1 MIRLVIVNPYSGNR
15 RGPKYAKTIEKIFID
30 LKKEYDILEDNVFIE
45 YTEYNGHS
53 TEIVLDYEIR
63 FKDEEI
69 VVYVVG
75 GDGTLSEVATAINGK
90 DNISMVVIPKGTGN
104 DFSRA
109 VNSYRSIRKIIK
121 MSLLNKSEKVDCIL
135 VNNKVATNMINTGL
149 DAAIAANLD
158 KFRKIP
164 LISGNIKY
172 KLAILYTVFLPKVYN
187 LKIRIDNTV
196 IKGKWTLIAIGN
208 NKFCGGGVNMVP
220 EATVDDGKLD
230 ICIVKNVNLIQKM
243 MYLPKIM
250 KGKHTNLKVVQICT
264 GKSIT
269 VSSNK
274 KMPVSIDGEL
284 HFIKGFRAK
293 VSEKTLS
300 VIKTLDK

>member
-1 MIRLVIVNPYSGNR
+1 MIRLVIVNPYSENR
-15 RGPKYAKTIEKIFID
+15 RGIKYAKTIEKIFID
-30 LKKEYDILEDNVFIE
+30 LKKEYDIIEDNVFIE
-45 YTEYNGHS
+45 YTEYKGHA
-53 TEIVLDYEIR
+53 TEIVFEYEIK
-63 FKDEEI
+63 FKGQEI

-75 GDGTLSEVATAINGK
+75 GDGTLSEVATAINSK

-121 MSLLNKSEKVDCIL
+121 TSILNKPEKVDSIL
-135 VNNKVATNMINTGL
+135 VNKKVATNMINSGL

-164 LISGNIKY
+164 LISGNFKY
-172 KLAILYTVFLPKVYN
+172 KLAIFYTVFLPKIYN
-187 LKIRIDNTV
+187 LKIRIDGRV
-196 IKGKWTLIAIGN
+196 IKGKFTLIAIGN
-208 NKFCGGGVNMVP
+208 NRFCGGGVDMVP
-220 EATVDDGKLD
+220 EATIDDGNLD
-230 ICIVKNVNLIQKM
+230 ICIVKNVNLIEKM

-250 KGKHTNLKVVQICT
+250 KGKHTHLKVVQICT
-264 GKSIT
+264 GKNIS

-284 HFIKGFRAK
+284 NFIKGFRAK

>member
-15 RGPKYAKTIEKIFID
+15 RGLKYAKTIEKVFTD
-30 LKKEYDILEDNVFIE
+30 LKKEYDIIEASVFIE
-45 YTEYNGHS
+45 YTKYNGHA
-53 TEIVLDYEIR
+53 TEIVLDYEIK
-63 FKDEEI
+63 FKDENI

-75 GDGTLSEVATAINGK
+75 GDGTLSEVAKAINGK
-90 DNISMVVIPKGTGN
+90 DNISMVAIPKGTGN
-104 DFSRA
+104 DFARA

-121 MSLLNKSEKVDCIL
+121 TSIMNKPENVDAIL
-135 VNNKVATNMINTGL
+135 VNKKIATNMINAGL

-164 LISGNIKY
+164 LISGKFKY
-172 KLAILYTVFLPKVYN
+172 KLAIFYTVFLPKIYN
-187 LKIRIDNTV
+187 LKIRIDNEV
-196 IKGKWTLIAIGN
+196 MKGKYTLVAIGN
-208 NKFCGGGVNMVP
+208 NKYCGGGINIVP
-220 EATVDDGKLD
+220 EAKIDDGKLD
-230 ICIVKNVNLIQKM
+230 ICIVKNVNLIEKI

-250 KGKHTNLKVVQICT
+250 KGNHTHLKVVKMCT
-264 GKSIT
+264 GKNIS

-274 KMPVSIDGEL
+274 KIPVSIDGEL
-284 HFIKGFRAK
+284 TFIKGFRAK